1 MLWRAGWSVKWSA
14 TATLLYAMIRIGII
28 LAAALAAAC
37 GGPEPSP
44 IDSASSAEEILAEAE
59 AAMAQVESFASVYE
73 WTIGDTETVTTEN
86 EFQDERNYRKTRS
99 MSTEGV
105 LFIGPSEVAVV
116 DGETFWNSADT
127 WSDSP
132 PAYAFP
138 SDLGDIERLDD
149 TMLEGARVH
158 HLRGSRPPSGLTESG
173 VTTSDWTF
181 DMLIDA
187 DTLLLVRS
195 EGRTT
200 LTFPPQGA
208 STEEQSFE
216 GFSVAAYGRFG
227 EDFNIVPPGPTPTPT
242 PDPTPTPRPS
252 PTPPP

>member
-14 TATLLYAMIRIGII
+14 TATLLYAMIMTGII

-158 HLRGSRPPSGLTESG
+158 HLRGSRPPQWADRERCNDVGLDVRHAHRRRHAPAGPLRGQDNPYVPTAG
-173 VTTSDWTF
+173 GLNRGTVF
-181 DMLIDA
+181 RG
-187 DTLLLVRS
+187 LLCSRLWPLR
-195 EGRTT
+195 R
-200 LTFPPQGA
+200 
-208 STEEQSFE
+208 
-216 GFSVAAYGRFG
+216 GFQHC
-227 EDFNIVPPGPTPTPT
+227 P
-242 PDPTPTPRPS
+242 PRPD
-252 PTPPP
+252 THANF

>member
-1 MLWRAGWSVKWSA
+1 
-14 TATLLYAMIRIGII
+14 MIRIGII

-59 AAMAQVESFASVYE
+59 AAMAQVESFASVHE
-73 WTIGDTETVTTEN
+73 WTWGGTETVTTEN
-86 EFQDERNYRKTRS
+86 ELQDERNYRKTRS
-99 MSTEGV
+99 VSTEGV
-105 LFIGPSEVAVV
+105 LIIGPSEVAVV

-132 PAYAFP
+132 PTYTLP
-138 SDLGDIERLDD
+138 SNLGDLERLVD
-149 TMLEGARVH
+149 TTLDGARVH
-158 HLRGSRPPSGLTESG
+158 HLRGARPSDEPNESG
-173 VTTSDWTF
+173 VTTSTWTF

-200 LTFPPQGA
+200 LTFPPQGV

-216 GFSVAAYGRFG
+216 GFSVAAYSRFG
-227 EDFNIVPPGPTPTPT
+227 ENFNIVPPGPTPTPV
-242 PDPTPTPRPS
+242 PDPTPTPR
-252 PTPPP
+252 